1 MTVFMVQVG
10 SAIIDLWNGPSRWV
24 NIFRSKCSI
33 SDANSA
39 MAGNASVDLPP
50 PTGIIHDQLSIDDAP
65 VFGRTATID
74 SGKKRSENR
83 RKRRSRIFHRPC
95 SEPPWGELQA
105 ASRIHYLSQQRAR
118 GLDPLG

>member
-50 PTGIIHDQLSIDDAP
+50 PGDNPRSAIYRWRSGFRQNSDHRLGQEKVWKSTEKTFPHFPQTMLGTALGGTTG
-65 VFGRTATID
+65 
-74 SGKKRSENR
+74 
-83 RKRRSRIFHRPC
+83 C
-95 SEPPWGELQA
+95 
-105 ASRIHYLSQQRAR
+105 
-118 GLDPLG
+118 

>member
-10 SAIIDLWNGPSRWV
+10 SAIIGLWNGLSRWV

-39 MAGNASVDLPP
+39 MAGNASVDLL

-74 SGKKRSENR
+74 SGKKRSGNR
-83 RKRRSRIFHRPC
+83 RKRRSRIFNRLG